1 MEIGEHDEARER
13 RRNKTVLHIAD
24 VERILRDA
32 VERGVLDEVTV
43 DTAVGQMRRA
53 EAALDASR
61 EAAHDRDRK
70 IVEAVGEYNSAL
82 SRLYAMLEM
91 ALR

>member
-1 MEIGEHDEARER
+1 M
-13 RRNKTVLHIAD
+13 VLHVDD

-32 VERGVLDEVTV
+32 VEHGVLDEVSV
-43 DTAVGQMRRA
+43 NAAVGQMRRA
-53 EAALDASR
+53 DSALDASR

-70 IVEAVGEYNSAL
+70 IVEAVGKYNNAL